1 MILWILRVLILVAG
15 PVIGYFQFSPSLKAI
30 LIGLGISATIVA
42 IELILEYIP
51 LDTLI
56 IAILGIIL
64 GLVGAKLLD
73 YTVYLM
79 DNPRLYEVMKDYSLW
94 IKIILAYLGLII
106 AVRKKN
112 ELDLLDKDILYRA
125 KKRRQQ
131 EQILLLDTS
140 AIIDGRI
147 LDIAETKFLSGILV
161 IPRFILDELQ
171 FLSDSPDSQKRSR
184 GRRGLDIINQLKSI
198 IDLNLK
204 IVTIDFPETKEVD
217 SKLVKLARQL
227 NARIITTDF
236 NLNKIASLEGV
247 VVLNVNDLANAL
259 KPIYLPGEKMAIFV
273 VKEGKDP
280 GQGVGYL
287 DDGTMV
293 VVDDGRRYIGNRIDV
308 VVTSILQTSSGRLIF
323 TRPEQNGNATSRRR
337 Q

>member
-79 DNPRLYEVMKDYSLW
+79 DNPRLYEIMKDYSLW